1 MIRKITSYEEC
12 RAFAND
18 LQRDLCFSDP
28 MLTTEEQVRCNLI
41 KSINQ
46 PERHDVL
53 GVYREET
60 LIGLFA
66 FLVLPDEQYC
76 EMLVGL
82 SREQAAYEEVM
93 AYLERCYPGYRADFV
108 FNPDNALMKA
118 QLETRRADFDT
129 PQQKMI
135 FHAPVPAVET
145 SGIELFSEKY
155 AGQYI
160 ALHNPDTYWTA
171 EKVIDAPEKFRILL
185 AVEGNRVVGYMDVTH
200 VFEENEPYDLF
211 VAEEYRRRGYGR
223 KLLARALELN
233 HPKGM
238 MVLLEKDN
246 FPAIQLYASMGFERA
261 KGQDTQTAYWRIP
274 ESVRK

>member
-1 MIRKITSYEEC
+1 MIQKITAYEEC
-12 RAFAND
+12 RAFASEVQQD
-18 LQRDLCFSDP
+18 PCFSDP

-53 GVYREET
+53 GVYRDET
-60 LIGLFA
+60 LIGLFV
-66 FLVLPDEQYC
+66 FLVLQDEQYC

-82 SREQAAYEEVM
+82 SREQTAYEEVM
-93 AYLERCYPGYRADFV
+93 AYLERHYPGYRADFV
-108 FNPDNALMKA
+108 FNPDNVLMKA
-118 QLETRRADFDT
+118 QLEMRRADFDT

-135 FHAPVPAVET
+135 FRAHVPEGDT

-155 AGQYI
+155 AEQYI
-160 ALHNPDTYWTA
+160 ALHNPDVYWTA
-171 EKVIDAPEKFRILL
+171 EKVIATPEKFRILL

-200 VFEENEPYDLF
+200 AFEENEPFDLF

-233 HPKGM
+233 HPQGM
-238 MVLLEKDN
+238 MLLVAVDN
-246 FPAIQLYASMGFERA
+246 LPAIRLYASMGFERA
-261 KGQDTQTAYWRIP
+261 WGQDIQTVYWRIP